1 MLGLCVAKNP
11 GVLSGAASVWQC
23 AMGAPTRL
31 RPVIEGPGV
40 PLERP
45 TFRPTEVTGCS
56 LWGATLAPM
65 AQSFDFQ
72 NTPGHLVR
80 RAHQRTVALFM
91 EETAGFDVTPVQF
104 AILHELLAQ
113 PGEDQVTLASRVA
126 FDAATSGSVI
136 GRLEKRGWIRREPDT
151 RDRRRKLLWITPE
164 GEVAALQM
172 RDAAQRVQERLTAPL
187 TPQESAELMVLLSK
201 VVYNHQDPAGTSGA

>member
-1 MLGLCVAKNP
+1 MRQCG
-11 GVLSGAASVWQC
+11 SAAVWQC
-23 AMGAPTRL
+23 AMGA
-31 RPVIEGPGV
+31 GPLLG
-40 PLERP
+40 
-45 TFRPTEVTGCS
+45 
-56 LWGATLAPM
+56 GATLAPM
-65 AQSFDFQ
+65 AKSFDFH

-113 PGEDQVTLASRVA
+113 PGEDQVTVAARVA

-136 GRLEKRGWIRREPDT
+136 GRLEKRGWIRREADT

-164 GEVAALQM
+164 GEAAVLKM
-172 RDAAQRVQERLTAPL
+172 RPAAQRVQERLVAPL
-187 TPQESAELMVLLSK
+187 TPEEQRQLNALLTKLVFSGNPLGGAASA
-201 VVYNHQDPAGTSGA
+201 T